1 MARERKRLGRYLYKT
16 LSEWKVFS
24 DNIKFFRGVAQLV
37 ARMVRDHEVV
47 GSNPV
52 ASTKRNTG
60 TLNRFL
66 CFLFTNKRPINI
78 YAKKIKKIKKRRKN
92 S

>member
-24 DNIKFFRGVAQLV
+24 DNIKYFRGVAQLV

-52 ASTKRNTG
+52 TPTKKKDG
-60 TLNRFL
+60 FIPSFFL
-66 CFLFTNKRPINI
+66 AF
-78 YAKKIKKIKKRRKN
+78 
-92 S
+92 